1 MRRNDRHHMRT
12 NRHLLSYVRHDFY
25 RQGLTLIELLVAIS
39 ILAFIAVIGW
49 SGLDSITR
57 TRESLN
63 HELEQARSLQ
73 LTLAQWQIDC
83 ANAVDA
89 DLLDGH
95 TPLLIENGQFT
106 LARRVQTEAQPTV
119 LQIVAW
125 RLNGG
130 VLSRE
135 TSQPTRDL
143 TQLNAAWQR
152 AYTGGETAVNLL
164 SGVKS
169 VSFRVWASDGRGWRA
184 WDPGTQAMVSHGA
197 LANTQTGTT
206 STQLIWRGVEMSLQL
221 SGRASPLTKIFLLGA
236 T

>member
-1 MRRNDRHHMRT
+1 
-12 NRHLLSYVRHDFY
+12 
-25 RQGLTLIELLVAIS
+25 
-39 ILAFIAVIGW
+39 
-49 SGLDSITR
+49 
-57 TRESLN
+57 LN